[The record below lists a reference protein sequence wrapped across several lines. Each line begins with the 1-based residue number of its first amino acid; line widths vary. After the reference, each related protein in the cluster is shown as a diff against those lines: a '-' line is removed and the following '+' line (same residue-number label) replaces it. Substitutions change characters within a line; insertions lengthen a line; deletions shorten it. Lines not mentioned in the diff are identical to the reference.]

1 MSDFLARMVERV
13 MGKGPTVKPII
24 SPMFTPGPLMAGNS
38 PVEPDAASSDQEP
51 ASISTESKPILITNQ
66 QATIRSASPATRITS
81 SENMA
86 ERIEQDSTSFF
97 EPVINSPQRAAI
109 KPATRAARPI
119 QEGNL
124 SPAASEPRVAGIGK
138 KREKAY
144 SRKVT
149 PAGSDRSGAISTI
162 VPEPPESGIT
172 PQSHNGHDPFTIASH
187 LIQRRRPRFGND
199 LMMEEQ
205 RFSADVTG
213 HRLRAEDFEISGKIA
228 SSISSP
234 DAIRPRVVIRSEP
247 PLKEISGENNTT
259 PDVASLA
266 PTIKVSIGRI
276 EVRAITQQT
285 APEKHY
291 APPAPKVSL
300 DEYLKKQ
307 SEGKR

>member
-1 MSDFLARMVERV
+1 
-13 MGKGPTVKPII
+13 MGKGPTVQPIV
-24 SPMFTPGPLMAGNS
+24 SPMFKPGPSMAGNR
-38 PVEPDAASSDQEP
+38 PAEPDAARSDQEP
-51 ASISTESKPILITNQ
+51 ASISTESKPIIITNQ
-66 QATIRSASPATRITS
+66 QATIRSASPATRLMS
-81 SENMA
+81 PENMA
-86 ERIEQDSTSFF
+86 ERIEQDNTSFS
-97 EPVINSPQRAAI
+97 EPVINLPKRAAI
-109 KPATRAARPI
+109 KPSTRAARPI

-124 SPAASEPRVAGIGK
+124 SPAASEPRVAGIGNR
-138 KREKAY
+138 REKAY

-172 PQSHNGHDPFTIASH
+172 PPPYNGHDPFTIASH
-187 LIQRRRPRFGND
+187 LIQRRGPRLGND

-205 RFSADVTG
+205 HVSADVAG
-213 HRLRAEDFEISGKIA
+213 HRHRAEDSEISGKIP

-234 DAIRPRVVIRSEP
+234 EAIRPQVVIRREP
-247 PLKEISGENNTT
+247 PLKEISGKNNTT
-259 PDVASLA
+259 PDAASLA

-276 EVRAITQQT
+276 EVRAITQQ
-285 APEKHY
+285 PEKEKHY